1 MILAYGAM
9 VKVESAL
16 TTISGRTAMDPK
28 KSAKE
33 NPNVTVWGVHLMDA
47 SALTRKEREELLF
60 KLNRI
65 FTFVGTEIP
74 EEIELDGEVVA
85 LHEVMWHLINHKNEV
100 TPQECA
106 AVQRLWGAIERKI
119 RQIESTIRSQDI
131 DEREALVL
139 YAEAQGLIRAAVEL
153 RGLEKGKLLNSA
165 QAPSI
170 DRNEAQKRWLNYL
183 KKIS

>member
-1 MILAYGAM
+1 MDPN
-9 VKVESAL
+9 ESA
-16 TTISGRTAMDPK
+16 K
-28 KSAKE
+28 AK
-33 NPNVTVWGVHLMDA
+33 PNVTVWGVHLMDA
-47 SALTRKEREELLF
+47 TTLTKKEREELLF

-74 EEIELDGEVVA
+74 EEIELEGEDIP
-85 LHEVMWHLINHKNEV
+85 LHEVMWHLINHKKAI
-100 TPQECA
+100 TPEECV
-106 AVQRLWGAIERKI
+106 AVKRLCGAIQRKI
-119 RQIESTIRSQDI
+119 RQIESTIRSQNI

-153 RGLEKGKLLNSA
+153 RGLEKGKPINSA

-170 DRNEAQKRWLNYL
+170 DRNEAQKRWLSYL

>member
-1 MILAYGAM
+1 MIR
-9 VKVESAL
+9 
-16 TTISGRTAMDPK
+16 ISGIPAMDHN

-33 NPNVTVWGVHLMDA
+33 NPDVTVWGVHLMDA
-47 SALTRKEREELLF
+47 TTLTKKEREELLF

-85 LHEVMWHLINHKNEV
+85 LHEVMWHLINHAKEI
-100 TPQECA
+100 TPEEFA
-106 AVQRLWGAIERKI
+106 AVQRLCGAIERKI

-139 YAEAQGLIRAAVEL
+139 YVEAQGLIRAAVEL
-153 RGLEKGKLLNSA
+153 RDFEKGKLLDSA
-165 QAPSI
+165 QAPSV
-170 DRNEAQKRWLNYL
+170 DRNEAQKRWLSYL

>member
-1 MILAYGAM
+1 M
-9 VKVESAL
+9 
-16 TTISGRTAMDPK
+16 TRTSGMPAMDPE

-33 NPNVTVWGVHLMDA
+33 NPDVTVWGVHLKDA
-47 SALTRKEREELLF
+47 TTLTRKEREELLF

-85 LHEVMWHLINHKNEV
+85 LHEVMWRLINHKKDL
-100 TPQECA
+100 TPEECA
-106 AVQRLWGAIERKI
+106 AVQRLWGALERKI
-119 RQIESTIRSQDI
+119 RQIESTIRSQNI
-131 DEREALVL
+131 DEREALML
-139 YAEAQGLIRAAVEL
+139 YVEAQGLIRAAVEL
-153 RGLEKGKLLNSA
+153 RALEKGKLIDSA

-170 DRNEAQKRWLNYL
+170 DRNEAQKRWLSYL

>member
-1 MILAYGAM
+1 MIR
-9 VKVESAL
+9 
-16 TTISGRTAMDPK
+16 TSGITAMDPQ

-33 NPNVTVWGVHLMDA
+33 TPNVTVWGVHLKDA
-47 SALTRKEREELLF
+47 TTLTRKEREELLF

-74 EEIELDGEVVA
+74 EEIELDGEVIA
-85 LHEVMWHLINHKNEV
+85 LHEVMWRLINNKREL
-100 TPQECA
+100 TPEECA

-131 DEREALVL
+131 DEREALML
-139 YAEAQGLIRAAVEL
+139 YVEAQGLIRAAVEL
-153 RGLEKGKLLNSA
+153 RALEKGKLFNSA
-165 QAPSI
+165 QTPST
-170 DRNEAQKRWLNYL
+170 DRNEAQKRWLSYL

>member
-1 MILAYGAM
+1 M
-9 VKVESAL
+9 
-16 TTISGRTAMDPK
+16 TRTSGMPAMDPE

-33 NPNVTVWGVHLMDA
+33 NPDVTVWGVHLKDA
-47 SALTRKEREELLF
+47 TTLTRKEREELLF

-85 LHEVMWHLINHKNEV
+85 LHEVMWRLINHKEDL
-100 TPQECA
+100 TPEECT
-106 AVQRLWGAIERKI
+106 AVQRLWGALERKI
-119 RQIESTIRSQDI
+119 RQIESTIRSQNI
-131 DEREALVL
+131 DEREALML
-139 YAEAQGLIRAAVEL
+139 YVEAQGLIRAAVEL
-153 RGLEKGKLLNSA
+153 RALEKGKLIDSA

-170 DRNEAQKRWLNYL
+170 DRNEAQKRWLSYL